1 MELVGQGR
9 CFLALCIPFHSTFF
23 FLFLCFVSV
32 SGSVLAWMVGFWRA
46 DMYMCVY
53 VCMYGCMDGC
63 IRGDGMIQ
71 MVGEGE
77 EGEIG
82 CGEWGMDGILLWM
95 VGEGG
100 GVFFCPRSAMDGG
113 KGDRR

>member
-1 MELVGQGR
+1 
-9 CFLALCIPFHSTFF
+9 
-23 FLFLCFVSV
+23 
-32 SGSVLAWMVGFWRA
+32 
-46 DMYMCVY
+46 MYMCVY

-82 CGEWGMDGILLWM
+82 CGEWGMDGILL
-95 VGEGG
+95 
-100 GVFFCPRSAMDGG
+100 
-113 KGDRR
+113 